1 MTDNNLPTDEQIRI
15 QMESLM
21 KTVDLNTL
29 SIKQFIAALSEKFG
43 GADLSSKKKFIKS
56 TITEILDAM
65 GADDD
70 DDDDGGDSSS
80 DEEEQPKKK
89 GGGGGGGG
97 LSAVKEISPKLSAF
111 LGCGT
116 HAARTDVVKGMWDH
130 IRENNLQ
137 DPNDKRQILLD
148 DKMKEVFGSDVES
161 FSMFTMNK
169 YISPHIHPFNPLDL
183 TPSAKKRKADD
194 DGSGRRKG
202 KKEKRGKN
210 KNKGT
215 QAPYRLSDDLSAVCG
230 KSILPRP
237 QVTQALWKYIREND
251 LQNPE
256 DKREI
261 LCDEKLSRVL
271 GGNSKVTMFS
281 MNKYI
286 TAHLVEKMD
295 KSAYVHEDID
305 SGKKEID
312 SDDESE

>member
-1 MTDNNLPTDEQIRI
+1 
-15 QMESLM
+15 M

-29 SIKQFIAALSEKFG
+29 SIKQFIATLSEKFDG
-43 GADLSSKKKFIKS
+43 VDLSSKKKFIKA

-80 DEEEQPKKK
+80 SDDEEQPKKK
-89 GGGGGGGG
+89 GGGGG
-97 LSAVKEISPKLSAF
+97 LSAVKELSPKLSAF

-116 HAARTDVVKGMWDH
+116 HAARTDVVKGMWDY

-137 DPNDKRQILLD
+137 DPNDKRQIRLD

-194 DGSGRRKG
+194 NDGSGRRKG

-251 LQNPE
+251 LQVCTVSTAFICFCCYLN
-256 DKREI
+256 I
-261 LCDEKLSRVL
+261 HHSLLCCFPCS
-271 GGNSKVTMFS
+271 
-281 MNKYI
+281 
-286 TAHLVEKMD
+286 
-295 KSAYVHEDID
+295 
-305 SGKKEID
+305 
-312 SDDESE
+312 